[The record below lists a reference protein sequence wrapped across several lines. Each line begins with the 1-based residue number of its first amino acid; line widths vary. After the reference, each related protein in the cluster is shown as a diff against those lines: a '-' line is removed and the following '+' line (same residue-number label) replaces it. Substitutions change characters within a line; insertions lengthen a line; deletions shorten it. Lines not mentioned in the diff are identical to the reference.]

1 MASNGCVQT
10 WHINIQKRD
19 LIHDQKTINFESSVG
34 LTSCSSSL
42 DKFDNSFVD
51 SSDGMKEKSG
61 SALVVID
68 LTGDNS
74 SDSNVCEKHCAD
86 FTGVEERK
94 IVSVS
99 DVEGI
104 SWNIFEYP
112 WSDVARPGFSL
123 DLQLTQNSVDF

>member
-1 MASNGCVQT
+1 MVCSIDTSNGCLQT

-19 LIHDQKTINFESSVG
+19 LIHDQKAINFESSVV

-51 SSDGMKEKSG
+51 SSEGMKEKSG

-104 SWNIFEYP
+104 SVIRCCKTR
-112 WSDVARPGFSL
+112 VFS
-123 DLQLTQNSVDF
+123 